1 MQLFDS
7 RSDESR
13 LSFLKRRSL
22 REKLRDTK
30 TWSLRRSSEK
40 ELSPSPGTGSSTSPS
55 HSDNGLPESRLSR
68 LFSLRRSLG
77 GPGSNVERSE
87 QIMPRLAEEDEVMAS
102 ASNSA
107 ASVKDQAK
115 IICPPSLPPAPL
127 FLSPEQ
133 TKRRHIINSL
143 VHSENNYL
151 ASLRRLVK
159 DYKVPLEEAAP
170 PILSQAKV
178 DTLFHKLE
186 DILDCHQKFRVALSE
201 AVLMWDKVSI

>member
-1 MQLFDS
+1 
-7 RSDESR
+7 
-13 LSFLKRRSL
+13 
-22 REKLRDTK
+22 
-30 TWSLRRSSEK
+30 
-40 ELSPSPGTGSSTSPS
+40 
-55 HSDNGLPESRLSR
+55 
-68 LFSLRRSLG
+68 
-77 GPGSNVERSE
+77 
-87 QIMPRLAEEDEVMAS
+87 MPRLAEEDEAS
-102 ASNSA
+102 TSNSA
-107 ASVKDQAK
+107 APVKDEARVS
-115 IICPPSLPPAPL
+115 CPPSLPPAPL
-127 FLSPEQ
+127 FLTPEQ

-186 DILDCHQKFRVALSE
+186 DILDCHQQFRVALSE